1 MEERIQPIRIT
12 DNGTNE
18 VYELDFNRESAV
30 FTDRMFRNAGIKM
43 EEIGDSVNEGI
54 PLFWYCAFR
63 AKHKNVSRAKADEI
77 RNKLG
82 GLTPNITDRLI
93 SLYTQATMSNNVVQT
108 EEELSKN
115 SKVTVE
121 L

>member
-12 DNGTNE
+12 DNSTGD
-18 VYELDFNRESAV
+18 VYELDFSRESTV
-30 FTDRMFRNAGIKM
+30 FTDRLFRNAGIKLD
-43 EEIGDSVNEGI
+43 EIADNVNEGI

-63 AKHKNVSRAKADEI
+63 AKHKNLSRAKADEL

-82 GLTPNITDRLI
+82 GLTPQIIDRLI
-93 SLYTQATMSNNVVQT
+93 NLYTQATMSNNVVQD

-115 SKVTVE
+115 SQVTVE